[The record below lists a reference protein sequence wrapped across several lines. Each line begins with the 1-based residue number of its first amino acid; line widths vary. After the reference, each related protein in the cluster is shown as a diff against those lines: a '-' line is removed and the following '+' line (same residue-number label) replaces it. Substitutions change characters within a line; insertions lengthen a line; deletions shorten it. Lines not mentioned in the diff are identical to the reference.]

1 MHCHLGSMPNADQV
15 AKRAE
20 QLGLVLLNV
29 TVSPTDANGS
39 ARLNHHAN
47 VRAACGL
54 HPWWIANGACGEEDV
69 ARAALMCA
77 ASRFVGE
84 IGLDFSGER
93 MATAPQQQ
101 EAFDWIIQSCAEH
114 PVTGRVISIHAIRA
128 ASEALDTLQRFDM
141 PHNSTCIFH
150 WFRAPATSLPEPAL
164 WAATFPSMRACSPPS
179 AGANTHGR
187 FHWTSCC
194 LKPMR
199 QRSLE
204 TRATR
209 RPLPVS

>member
-15 AKRAE
+15 AKQAE

-54 HPWWIANGACGEEDV
+54 HPWWIASGACGEEDI

-84 IGLDFSGER
+84 IGLDFSGGR

-114 PVTGRVISIHAIRA
+114 PVTGRVISIHSVRA

-141 PHNSTCIFH
+141 PHNSGLRPT
-150 WFRAPATSLPEPAL
+150 TSSSSR
-164 WAATFPSMRACSPPS
+164 TRSMRFGLLLFRQCAHARHQARARIRTADS
-179 AGANTHGR
+179 AGQAA
-187 FHWTSCC
+187 S
-194 LKPMR
+194 
-199 QRSLE
+199 
-204 TRATR
+204 
-209 RPLPVS
+209 